1 MEQMDIVFYAIVGKQ
16 SEPIFMKSFLEPIYE
31 IDLEFA
37 AYSSLDYIEERYL
50 KPDSNDMYLGLLY
63 STFIGPYELNIYAYI
78 TNMQIKY
85 ILFKSVTDI
94 FKTKDNEVKIR
105 EMFMNMN
112 RIYLGVCINPFL
124 GGKLLDKTNPL
135 VAKFE
140 ADIDTLFIKKDSLPH
155 PS

>member
-1 MEQMDIVFYAIVGKQ
+1 METKKVAFYAIVGKQ
-16 SEPIFMKSFLEPIYE
+16 GEPIFMKNFIESTYE

-63 STFIGPYELNIYAYI
+63 STFIGTYELNIYAYI

-85 ILFKSVTDI
+85 ILFKIVADI
-94 FKTKDNEVKIR
+94 FKTKEDEVLIR
-105 EMFMNMN
+105 RTFTDIN
-112 RIYLGVCINPFL
+112 RAYLGVCINPFL
-124 GGKLLDKTNPL
+124 NGKLMDKTSPL

-140 ADIDTLFIKKDSLPH
+140 ATVDEICQRK
-155 PS
+155 